1 MIPLIC
7 DPLSTSFT
15 VKGHKYSLNTDFRR
29 WLICAEIMDSPY
41 PAVLKCELCALT
53 VLEKREN
60 IPEEHSLAFLL
71 SCASFLL
78 RKDVSKADF
87 TPSHTERESLLDFS
101 ADAEL
106 IFASFMAAYHI
117 DLTTEKMHWF
127 KFMALLSSLPESSP
141 LMRTIALRQTD
152 PSNIEDDRLRKE
164 IRRAKNAVRLKPKER
179 NEQKWTET

>member
-7 DPLSTSFT
+7 DPLPTSFT
-15 VKGHKYSLNTDFRR
+15 VNGYKYSLNTDFRR

-41 PAVLKCELCALT
+41 PTQLKCELCALT

-60 IPEEHSLAFLL
+60 IPAEHSLAFLL

-78 RKDVSKADF
+78 RKNISEQTLSSPN
-87 TPSHTERESLLDFS
+87 TPKESVLDFS

-117 DLTTEKMHWF
+117 DLSTEKMHWF
-127 KFMALLSSLPESSP
+127 KFMALLTSLPDNSP

-152 PSNIEDDRLRKE
+152 PSTIEDDRLRKE

-179 NEQKWTET
+179 IKQQWTET